1 MLGIV
6 TSGTGKGSYF
16 IQLYSEIFEKKVG
29 FRPFPG
35 TLNIQIKK
43 VPLLNNDKKITLQKQ
58 GYGDVDCYP
67 VLIQKAYKGFL
78 IRPHKTTHPENTLEI
93 ISSINLRKTL
103 NLHDGEEIECGLA

>member
-1 MLGIV
+1 MLGKLL
-6 TSGTGKGSYF
+6 SGTGKGAFF
-16 IQLYSEIFEKKVG
+16 IQLYSELFEQNLGLK
-29 FRPFPG
+29 PFPG
-35 TLNIQIKK
+35 TVNIQVKK
-43 VPLLNNDKKITLQKQ
+43 VPLLKNDKKITLQKQ

-103 NLHDGEEIECGLA
+103 NLHDGEEIECELA

>member
-16 IQLYSEIFEKKVG
+16 IKLYSSLFEKILG
-29 FRPFPG
+29 FIPFPG
-35 TLNIQIKK
+35 TLNIQVKK

-67 VLIQKAYKGFL
+67 VIIQKIYKGFL
-78 IRPHKTTHPENTLEI
+78 IRPHKTTHPENILEI

-103 NLHDGEEIECGLA
+103 NLHDGEEIECELA